1 MLNMLT
7 NITKAAVAIAVS
19 PVAIVADV
27 LTLPASSM
35 DPHRG
40 AFDRTAAVFKA
51 AGECATEAIKPM
63 KEDSHGR

>member
-7 NITKAAVAIAVS
+7 NLTNAAVAVVASPLAIA
-19 PVAIVADV
+19 ADV

-40 AFDRTAAVFKA
+40 PFDRTAKVLSA
-51 AGECATEAIKPM
+51 AGQCFKEAVKPE
-63 KEDSHGR
+63 KSHG

>member
-7 NITKAAVAIAVS
+7 NLTKATVAVAVS

-35 DPHRG
+35 DPYRG
-40 AFDRTAAVFKA
+40 PFDRTAAALKA
-51 AGECATEAIKPM
+51 AGQCATEAIRPK
-63 KEDSHGR
+63 KEQDRG